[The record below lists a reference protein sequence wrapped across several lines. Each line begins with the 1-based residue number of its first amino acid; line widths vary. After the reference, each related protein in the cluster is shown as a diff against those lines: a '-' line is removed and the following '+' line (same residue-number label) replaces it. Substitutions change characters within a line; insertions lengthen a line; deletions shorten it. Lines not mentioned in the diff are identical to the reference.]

1 MKRQVITFGFLIV
14 IASMIFGSMPNY
26 VLADSQSDTMIRISQ
41 QAQDHLKMQL
51 SKTDASE
58 ELREL
63 FTKGSKHL
71 ELLIKSSEEGNIPE
85 ARKHF
90 LSAMEIY
97 REISQ
102 MMTEQPTQETTISA
116 AQIRPYVSNEIER
129 LESYINRLEAIS
141 IKNKIDVDFSKIN
154 DLIDNAR
161 EICNAGTIII
171 ENGDFKMIAKAG
183 PEPLG
188 CKNTQSSDNYEKT
201 KASIAEIKQAII
213 ELQKSIK
220 EKTRSS
226 TTEKAKTFA
235 QQYLSDLD
243 RLIVQAKDIGV
254 SDTTLKR
261 LESAKA
267 NLHDASDV
275 KQIIKEVKEI
285 MSVKADFEAKKAER
299 INSRINQLETKFERL
314 DYAEKDDSYN
324 TAERMISE
332 LKRLVSEGKLSEA
345 IDMINS
351 LNRLLQ
357 EMETKQPEPQET
369 VRTLEADSYSLEKS
383 KGDRVKATIERLE
396 NQLEEL
402 KGQIGENAAA
412 DRWLNN
418 AISQLETAKSIV
430 DDSPERALEIIKK
443 VEQIIKR
450 VKNISQ

>member
-1 MKRQVITFGFLIV
+1 MKRQVITFGFLII

-26 VLADSQSDTMIRISQ
+26 VLADSQSDTMIRI
-41 QAQDHLKMQL
+41 AQHAQVQLKMQL

-85 ARKHF
+85 ARKYF

-102 MMTEQPTQETTISA
+102 MMTEQPTQETTVSA
-116 AQIRPYVSNEIER
+116 AQVRPSFSNEIER
-129 LESYINRLEAIS
+129 LESYIDRLEAIS

-154 DLIDNAR
+154 DLIDNAK
-161 EICNAGTIII
+161 NA
-171 ENGDFKMIAKAG
+171 
-183 PEPLG
+183 
-188 CKNTQSSDNYEKT
+188 QSSDNYEKT

-235 QQYLSDLD
+235 QQYLSELD

-324 TAERMISE
+324 NAERMISE
-332 LKRLVSEGKLSEA
+332 LKRLVSEDKLSEA

-369 VRTLEADSYSLEKS
+369 VRTQEEDYPTSLEKS

-402 KGQIGENAAA
+402 KGQIKENAAA

-430 DDSPERALEIIKK
+430 DDSQERALEIIKK

>member
-154 DLIDNAR
+154 DLIDNA
-161 EICNAGTIII
+161 
-171 ENGDFKMIAKAG
+171 
-183 PEPLG
+183 
-188 CKNTQSSDNYEKT
+188 KNTQSSDNYEKT

-357 EMETKQPEPQET
+357 EIETKQPELQET
-369 VRTLEADSYSLEKS
+369 VRTQEEDYPTSLEKS
-383 KGDRVKATIERLE
+383 KGDRVNATIERLE

>member
-1 MKRQVITFGFLIV
+1 
-14 IASMIFGSMPNY
+14 
-26 VLADSQSDTMIRISQ
+26 
-41 QAQDHLKMQL
+41 
-51 SKTDASE
+51 
-58 ELREL
+58 
-63 FTKGSKHL
+63 
-71 ELLIKSSEEGNIPE
+71 
-85 ARKHF
+85 
-90 LSAMEIY
+90 
-97 REISQ
+97 
-102 MMTEQPTQETTISA
+102 
-116 AQIRPYVSNEIER
+116 
-129 LESYINRLEAIS
+129 
-141 IKNKIDVDFSKIN
+141 
-154 DLIDNAR
+154 
-161 EICNAGTIII
+161 
-171 ENGDFKMIAKAG
+171 
-183 PEPLG
+183 
-188 CKNTQSSDNYEKT
+188 
-201 KASIAEIKQAII
+201 
-213 ELQKSIK
+213 
-220 EKTRSS
+220 
-226 TTEKAKTFA
+226 
-235 QQYLSDLD
+235 
-243 RLIVQAKDIGV
+243 
-254 SDTTLKR
+254 
-261 LESAKA
+261 
-267 NLHDASDV
+267 
-275 KQIIKEVKEI
+275 

>member
-1 MKRQVITFGFLIV
+1 MKRQVFTFGFLII
-14 IASMIFGSMPNY
+14 IASMIFGSIPNY
-26 VLADSQSDTMIRISQ
+26 VLADSQSDTMIRIAQ
-41 QAQDHLKMQL
+41 HAQDQLKMQL

-58 ELREL
+58 GLGEL
-63 FTKGSKHL
+63 FTEGSKHL
-71 ELLIKSSEEGNIPE
+71 ELLIKSSEEDNMPE

-102 MMTEQPTQETTISA
+102 MMTEHQVQETTVSA
-116 AQIRPYVSNEIER
+116 AQVRPSFSNEIER
-129 LESYINRLEAIS
+129 LESYIDRLEEIS

-154 DLIDNAR
+154 DLIYNAK
-161 EICNAGTIII
+161 NA
-171 ENGDFKMIAKAG
+171 
-183 PEPLG
+183 
-188 CKNTQSSDNYEKT
+188 QSSDNYEKT
-201 KASIAEIKQAII
+201 KASIAEIKQVII

-220 EKTRSS
+220 EKTSSS

-235 QQYLSDLD
+235 QQYLSELD

-254 SDTTLKR
+254 SETTLKR

-267 NLHDASDV
+267 NLYDASDV
-275 KQIIKEVKEI
+275 REIIREVKEI
-285 MSVKADFEAKKAER
+285 MSVKADFEARKAEM

-314 DYAEKDDSYN
+314 DYTEKDDSYN
-324 TAERMISE
+324 NAERMFSE

-357 EMETKQPEPQET
+357 EMETIQPEPQVT
-369 VRTLEADSYSLEKS
+369 VSAQEEDYPTSLDKS
-383 KGDRVKATIERLE
+383 KTERIKTTIERLE
-396 NQLEEL
+396 NQLLEL

-412 DRWLNN
+412 ERWLNN
-418 AISQLETAKSIV
+418 AISQLENAKSDV
-430 DDSPERALEIIKK
+430 DDSPEKALKIIKK

>member
-1 MKRQVITFGFLIV
+1 MKRQVITFGFLII

-26 VLADSQSDTMIRISQ
+26 VLADSQSDTMIRIAQ
-41 QAQDHLKMQL
+41 HAQDQLKMQL

-63 FTKGSKHL
+63 FTKGFEHL

-102 MMTEQPTQETTISA
+102 MMTEQPTQETTVSA
-116 AQIRPYVSNEIER
+116 AQVRPSFSNEIER
-129 LESYINRLEAIS
+129 LESYIDRLEAIS

-154 DLIDNAR
+154 DLIDNAK
-161 EICNAGTIII
+161 NA
-171 ENGDFKMIAKAG
+171 
-183 PEPLG
+183 
-188 CKNTQSSDNYEKT
+188 QSSDNYEKT

-213 ELQKSIK
+213 KLQKSIK
-220 EKTRSS
+220 EKTSSS

-235 QQYLSDLD
+235 QQYLSELD

-324 TAERMISE
+324 NAERMISE

-357 EMETKQPEPQET
+357 EMETIQPEPQVT
-369 VRTLEADSYSLEKS
+369 VSAQEEDYPTSLDKS
-383 KGDRVKATIERLE
+383 KTERIKTTIERLE

-402 KGQIGENAAA
+402 KGQIKENAAA